1 MKRCIPVVLLSLL
14 VVFAAQAGATN
25 LIQNGDFTSGFDHWT
40 LGTTS
45 NGTAGQGFPA
55 VTGCMFHIGY
65 LCWTGQVGQVNSS
78 DQFEGATLSQTFL
91 SAAGSATISMWYES
105 FNAFQEHGT
114 EGGLFQMYLDGSL
127 VAQQDTGYLQ
137 YLGGSSGT
145 LTGTVSLTAGQHTL
159 QIDVLNDLVSD
170 PNHSAYQWVGNV
182 DVEGQVPEP
191 GSLILVGSSVLGL
204 AGVLRRKTG
213 L

>member
-91 SAAGSATISMWYES
+91 SAAGSATISMWYS
-105 FNAFQEHGT
+105 LQRFPRTRNRGR
-114 EGGLFQMYLDGSL
+114 LVPDVLDGSL
-127 VAQQDTGYLQ
+127 VAQQNG
-137 YLGGSSGT
+137 
-145 LTGTVSLTAGQHTL
+145 VSAVSRW
-159 QIDVLNDLVSD
+159 VLRYFDGDRFSRPMVSI
-170 PNHSAYQWVGNV
+170 PSV
-182 DVEGQVPEP
+182 VEGPAVSGCHPERSR
-191 GSLILVGSSVLGL
+191 GTCSFRAASR
-204 AGVLRRKTG
+204 A
-213 L
+213 